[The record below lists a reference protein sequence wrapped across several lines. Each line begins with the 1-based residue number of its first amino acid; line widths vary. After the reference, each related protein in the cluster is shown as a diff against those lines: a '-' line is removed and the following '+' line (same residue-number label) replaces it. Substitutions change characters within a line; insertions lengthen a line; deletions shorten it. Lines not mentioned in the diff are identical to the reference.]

1 MVLSF
6 IYKINIIL
14 SDFFTGKTPKKSVTF
29 VIVKVAVSDP
39 DYPLDYKHYD
49 YKYCYLNFKKKKK
62 QCSCEWP
69 NNFSGMYSICL
80 NTREVFFLLLSKYW
94 GLSFFFYLWVRIEAG
109 FFLCKT
115 KKWKLFVQS
124 HVNKLHQ
131 TLPKECRTFQLK
143 QKQFSKV

>member
-49 YKYCYLNFKKKKK
+49 YKYCYLNLKKKKK
-62 QCSCEWP
+62 KNSVLV
-69 NNFSGMYSICL
+69 SGQIILVVCILYASIQE
-80 NTREVFFLLLSKYW
+80 R
-94 GLSFFFYLWVRIEAG
+94 FFFYY
-109 FFLCKT
+109 
-115 KKWKLFVQS
+115 
-124 HVNKLHQ
+124 
-131 TLPKECRTFQLK
+131 
-143 QKQFSKV
+143 

>member
-62 QCSCEWP
+62 NSVLV
-69 NNFSGMYSICL
+69 SGQIILVVCILYASIQE
-80 NTREVFFLLLSKYW
+80 R
-94 GLSFFFYLWVRIEAG
+94 FFFYY
-109 FFLCKT
+109 
-115 KKWKLFVQS
+115 
-124 HVNKLHQ
+124 
-131 TLPKECRTFQLK
+131 
-143 QKQFSKV
+143 